1 MLIEKFIVP
10 ASELTDVGLQE
21 IKMNKL
27 GHFVVLVG
35 KNGAGKTR
43 ILDKLIWCT
52 KERNEYT
59 KYSVSII
66 DANATVFGKPLTDS
80 GLSDGQKVLIQFAVA
95 LHAPKGRLDNTVFI
109 MVEPENHLHPSALI
123 EFFDALGEVA
133 NNSQFWI
140 ATHSVPLLA
149 YLAHK
154 EPMSIWY
161 VEDGKVSN
169 AGKKPEQVL
178 SGLLELGN
186 EEQIGNLNA
195 FTSLPA
201 QYAAIRFAAECLLK
215 PLVSEKRRRDPQVA

>member
-80 GLSDGQKVLIQFAVA
+80 GLSDGQKVHIQFAVA
-95 LHAPKGRLDNTVFI
+95 LHAQKGRLDNTVFI

-123 EFFDALGEVA
+123 EFEVA

-169 AGKKPEQVL
+169 AGKNQNK
-178 SGLLELGN
+178 
-186 EEQIGNLNA
+186 
-195 FTSLPA
+195 
-201 QYAAIRFAAECLLK
+201 Y
-215 PLVSEKRRRDPQVA
+215 

>member
-95 LHAPKGRLDNTVFI
+95 LHAQKGRLDNTVFI

>member
-95 LHAPKGRLDNTVFI
+95 LHAQKGRLDNTVFI

-201 QYAAIRFAAECLLK
+201 QYAAIRFAAECLL
-215 PLVSEKRRRDPQVA
+215 VSEKRRRDPQVA